1 MFHGPNVES
10 QNSYSGKH
18 QTITIMVVL
27 IKKKKTKNSKL
38 YSKIKDQY
46 FHPTKC
52 MNSLDSV
59 ETSVELPQ

>member
-27 IKKKKTKNSKL
+27 IKKKTKNSKL